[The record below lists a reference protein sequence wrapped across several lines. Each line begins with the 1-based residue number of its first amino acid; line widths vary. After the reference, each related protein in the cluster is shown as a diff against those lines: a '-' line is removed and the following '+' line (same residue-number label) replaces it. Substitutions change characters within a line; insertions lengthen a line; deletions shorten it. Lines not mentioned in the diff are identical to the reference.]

1 MKIVDVEAIVVKQ
14 PTIEDIGDG
23 SQDTVVVRVHTDAGI
38 TGVGEADSSPYV
50 VREIIYCPASHI
62 VCKGLRDVIIGMDP
76 FDIDVIY
83 EKMYQ
88 ASYYYGRRSAAIH
101 AISAI
106 EMALWDIKG
115 KALGLPVYKLL
126 GGAFRTEIP
135 AYCSVLMPDSE
146 DEIKRIVDT
155 YMPQGYCGIKFG
167 WGALGY
173 DLDTDVKLIAACR
186 KALGKGPRL
195 MIDIGMRWTGAKTVI
210 RMCERIREFD
220 LTWLEEPF
228 SPDYLDG
235 YRRLATATDISIA
248 AGEEQG
254 TLYELMELL
263 DTGGV
268 DILQPDMARC
278 GGIGIAK
285 KISDIAA
292 LKDIPV
298 IPHAFKTGIL
308 MSASLQFIAAAKNAF
323 ILEYICQET
332 VLSKRLIKHHFNID
346 AHGIIHIPDQPGLGI
361 EVDEDVLEEYCVLK

>member
-1 MKIVDVEAIVVKQ
+1 MKITDVEAIVVKQ

-38 TGVGEADSSPYV
+38 SGVGEADSSPYV

-76 FDIDVIY
+76 MDIDVIY

-126 GGAFRTEIP
+126 GGAFRTEVP
-135 AYCSVLMPDSE
+135 AYCSVLMPDTE

-173 DLDTDVKLIAACR
+173 DLNRDVELVAACR
-186 KALGKGPRL
+186 EALGKDAKL
-195 MIDIGMRWTGAKTVI
+195 MIDIGMRWKGAKTVMK
-210 RMCERIREFD
+210 MCDRLREFD
-220 LTWLEEPF
+220 LFWLEEPF
-228 SPDYLDG
+228 TPDYLDG
-235 YRRLATATDISIA
+235 YRRLANTDMTIA

-263 DTGGV
+263 DTNGV

-292 LKDIPV
+292 MKDIPV

-308 MSASLQFIAAAKNAF
+308 MSASLQYVAAAKNAF
-323 ILEYICQET
+323 TLEYICQET
-332 VLSKRLIKHHFNID
+332 VLSKRLIKHHFSID
-346 AHGIIHIPDQPGLGI
+346 PNGIVRIPDAPGLGI
-361 EVDEDVLEEYCVLK
+361 EIDEAVLEEYAVRR